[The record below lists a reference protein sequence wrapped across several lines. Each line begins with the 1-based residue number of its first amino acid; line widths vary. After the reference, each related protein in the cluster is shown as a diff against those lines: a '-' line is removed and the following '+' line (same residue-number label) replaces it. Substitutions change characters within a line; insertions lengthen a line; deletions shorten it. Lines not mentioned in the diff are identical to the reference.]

1 MYNFVIFDM
10 DGVIFDSERLYIKCN
25 KETAPKYGITD
36 LNMVEEVCKK
46 CIGVTSEATQR
57 IMKEHFGEDF
67 PMDKF
72 WADTSALFK
81 ERSMGGQLPV
91 KPGVTEL
98 LEYLKKENVPTAI
111 ASSTKTETVKRELRE
126 AGLLDYFD
134 AVVGGDMI
142 QKSKPAPDSFLKA
155 MEVLGCRPDE
165 VCIIEDSFN
174 GIRAAKASGGF
185 PIMVPDV
192 LQPNDEIRSIAGTVL
207 DSLHDVKKYF
217 EALTM

>member
-1 MYNFVIFDM
+1 MYNYVIFDM
-10 DGVIFDSERLYIKCN
+10 DGVIFDSERLFIECN

-36 LNMVEEVCKK
+36 LDMVEEVSKK
-46 CIGVTSEATQR
+46 CIGVTNEATQV

-67 PMDKF
+67 PIEEF
-72 WADTSALFK
+72 WANSSSLFK

-98 LEYLKKENVPTAI
+98 LEFLKKENIPTAI
-111 ASSTKTETVKRELRE
+111 ASSTKTETVKRELRD
-126 AGLLDYFD
+126 AGLLEYFD
-134 AVVGGDMI
+134 EIVGGDMI

-174 GIRAAKASGGF
+174 GIRAAKAAGGF
-185 PIMVPDV
+185 SIMVPDI